1 MNCRDNPMMCS
12 SAAERLK
19 QLMKKQH
26 IYVLKAGEEISP
38 ISELPLG
45 LLDPEKMGDLLGN
58 KYGVAKRRLPG
69 LISPWA
75 TKRLDEFDGY
85 ISRFSLARLQPS
97 KLGQIGIAKSEPGD
111 ENNQDISALV
121 GKVDPQA
128 GTFQPGQSRRL

>member
-1 MNCRDNPMMCS
+1 
-12 SAAERLK
+12 
-19 QLMKKQH
+19 
-26 IYVLKAGEEISP
+26 
-38 ISELPLG
+38 
-45 LLDPEKMGDLLGN
+45 MGNLLGN
-58 KYGVAKRRLPG
+58 KYGIAKRRLPG

-121 GKVDPQA
+121 GKVDIRKLEHFSQDNPDAYSYSGGLNHTTQ
-128 GTFQPGQSRRL
+128 GML

>member
-1 MNCRDNPMMCS
+1 MSCRDNPMMCS

-26 IYVLKAGEEISP
+26 IYVLKTGEKISP

-45 LLDPEKMGDLLGN
+45 LLDPEKMGVLLGN
-58 KYGVAKRRLPG
+58 KYGVAKPRLPG